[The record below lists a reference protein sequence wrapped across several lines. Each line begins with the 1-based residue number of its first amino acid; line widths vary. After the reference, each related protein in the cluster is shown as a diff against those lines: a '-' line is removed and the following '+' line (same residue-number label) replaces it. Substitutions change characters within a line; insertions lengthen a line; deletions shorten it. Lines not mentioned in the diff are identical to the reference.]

1 MPLTTLADYRAAYE
15 SLRRRA
21 LIAARYVELGPKRPR
36 GRRDWEHEGK
46 RLALQ
51 TAHDLYWLS
60 VKVGSIAWN
69 RRRVGAEPEALRH
82 EIEATRA
89 ELLAATRPLDAI
101 EAALGP
107 YSHGR
112 ADAGRHAGRLS
123 LRPARAPPRTVR
135 CLR

>member
-1 MPLTTLADYRAAYE
+1 VALTTLNDYRAAYE

-36 GRRDWEHEGK
+36 GRRDWEHEGA

-51 TAHDLYWLS
+51 VAHDLYWLS
-60 VKVGSIAWN
+60 FKIGSIAWN
-69 RRRVGAEPEALRH
+69 RRRVGAEPEALRR

-107 YSHGR
+107 YRTAAPTPDDMLAGYLSDRRGPRHGPS
-112 ADAGRHAGRLS
+112 G
-123 LRPARAPPRTVR
+123 V
-135 CLR
+135 